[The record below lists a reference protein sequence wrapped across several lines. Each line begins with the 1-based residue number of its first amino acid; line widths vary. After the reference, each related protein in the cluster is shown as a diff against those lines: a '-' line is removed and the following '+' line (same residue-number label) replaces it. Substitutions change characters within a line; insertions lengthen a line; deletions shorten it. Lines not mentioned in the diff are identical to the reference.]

1 MSKTSV
7 LIIPLLALPLLGF
20 AQNTKDRAKG
30 TLQKDPCGAG
40 ASQSDLNQCAG
51 DEFQKADARLNR
63 IYANLLKQMKG
74 PAVEKLK
81 AAERVWIQYRDLH
94 CEAARYEYEGG
105 SMSPMVFAQCMATTT
120 EHRIEGLKAAYDE
133 RQLE

>member
-7 LIIPLLALPLLGF
+7 LVISLLALTLLGF

-30 TLQKDPCGAG
+30 TLQKDPCGA
-40 ASQSDLNQCAG
+40 AATQSDLNQCAG

-63 IYANLLKQMKG
+63 IYANLLKQMQG

-94 CEAARYEYEGG
+94 CEAARYEY
-105 SMSPMVFAQCMATTT
+105 
-120 EHRIEGLKAAYDE
+120 
-133 RQLE
+133 